1 VCGLYEAGTG
11 DWMFRLPEWA
21 EWINTQRRCLWVHGI
36 PGSGK
41 TVLIS
46 HLIEISMEQFHGSG
60 KTAFAYYYCYFGH
73 NQDEAAP
80 ALGSILN
87 QLCRQSRT
95 VSKTIHEM
103 YRAGAEPKVVQLL
116 KALEEILDNFDT
128 IYIIIDALDESSPRE
143 TLLRVIR
150 DMATD
155 TRFRKIQLLA
165 SSREYFDIETVMGII
180 SVPVSMSNPFVE
192 EDIQRHVRSL
202 MASNQKFNR
211 FPRDLLEKIE
221 SAVTTGARGMY
232 GVLVPL
238 QPGVSLIFFQGFDG
252 RYARLK

>member
-1 VCGLYEAGTG
+1 
-11 DWMFRLPEWA
+11 MFRLPEWA